1 MRSQE
6 LHRAAKLLLSVS
18 ALLGPAKSSWREES
32 VNRLVVVETCVNKVT
47 FPQTSSTKTKMTTA
61 TMVNTESVV
70 ASVAISSEKE
80 CPYHESWQA
89 ENLGVTF
96 ARLSSGVSRISSTL
110 NILTYSSPC
119 IGRKR

>member
-1 MRSQE
+1 VRSQE

-61 TMVNTESVV
+61 TIVNTESVV
-70 ASVAISSEKE
+70 A
-80 CPYHESWQA
+80 
-89 ENLGVTF
+89 
-96 ARLSSGVSRISSTL
+96 
-110 NILTYSSPC
+110 
-119 IGRKR
+119 